1 MKLQARVCVIQG
13 VKENVSVILCSH
25 GTNLVAS
32 VDELFYLVKDLFNM
46 CSELRNSFVELNE
59 DSC

>member
-13 VKENVSVILCSH
+13 VKEHVSVILCSH
-25 GTNLVAS
+25 GNNLVTS

-46 CSELRNSFVELNE
+46 CSELHNRAYFQ
-59 DSC
+59 

>member
-13 VKENVSVILCSH
+13 VKEHVSVILCSH
-25 GTNLVAS
+25 GNNLVTS